1 MTISIVGNPFF
12 LSRVHLHGIPFAA
25 HGQYDFSFVKW
36 KIYKPILSRDK
47 TGTSGEKQTISRS
60 VLNQYMISS
69 GVLVDTLWMKTI
81 YNMGELVTAYYDK
94 LKSGCDFK
102 KFSTKVS
109 HSLYE
114 LKFKSKVR

>member
-1 MTISIVGNPFF
+1 
-12 LSRVHLHGIPFAA
+12 
-25 HGQYDFSFVKW
+25 
-36 KIYKPILSRDK
+36 
-47 TGTSGEKQTISRS
+47 
-60 VLNQYMISS
+60 MISS

-94 LKSGCDFK
+94 LNSGCDFK

-114 LKFKSKVR
+114 LKFKSKVS